1 MVRRL
6 MGAAACAL
14 MLSVGL
20 IGSSPVAQAD
30 AGSPTVSGPVTGG
43 NGVPSFCAR
52 RPRAFD
58 LASVGYAQSEFF
70 VEGTA
75 SAYSPTSPL
84 TTDGRWSVV
93 ASSEAAYTTR
103 IVVNRPVRRRD
114 FNGTVVVEW
123 LNVSGGADAAPDW
136 IHMHDELIR
145 RGLRLG
151 RRVGTGG
158 GAQRAEGRLSSGIRC
173 GTRR

>member
-20 IGSSPVAQAD
+20 IGSSPIAQAD
-30 AGSPTVSGPVTGG
+30 AGSPTVSGPVTVG
-43 NGVPSFCAR
+43 NGVPVL
-52 RPRAFD
+52 PGNTAFD

-75 SAYSPTSPL
+75 SAYSPSSPL
-84 TTDGRWSVV
+84 MTDGRWSVAV
-93 ASSEAAYTTR
+93 SSEAAYTTR
-103 IVVNRPVRRRD
+103 IVVNRPVRPRD

-145 RGLRLG
+145 
-151 RRVGTGG
+151 
-158 GAQRAEGRLSSGIRC
+158 
-173 GTRR
+173 